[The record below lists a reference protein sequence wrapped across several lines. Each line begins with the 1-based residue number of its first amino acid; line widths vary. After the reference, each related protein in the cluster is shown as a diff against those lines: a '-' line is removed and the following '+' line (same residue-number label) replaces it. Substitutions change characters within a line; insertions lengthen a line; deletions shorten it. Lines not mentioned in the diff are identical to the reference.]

1 MSAEWCVCVCVDWL
15 GNVATAGAK
24 PFHNMGRLAK
34 GIMQSG
40 VSECLCV
47 RVCERV
53 C

>member
-1 MSAEWCVCVCVDWL
+1 MCVDWL